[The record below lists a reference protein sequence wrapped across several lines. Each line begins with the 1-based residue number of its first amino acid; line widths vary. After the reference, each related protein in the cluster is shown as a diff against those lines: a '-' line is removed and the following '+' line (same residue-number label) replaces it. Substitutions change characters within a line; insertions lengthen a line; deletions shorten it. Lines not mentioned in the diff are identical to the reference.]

1 MTEPTTVVDYVARR
15 ILVALPEA
23 YDEARARYEQ
33 LVPIVDLEACSSA
46 GSWAAVL
53 AAVEVQ
59 APNGFMRYYRGDV
72 TSVVAGSPSRWK
84 ATQYLMGNHTIAE
97 TMFRHDP
104 SVMVYAPL
112 RTLIYEDPAGRT
124 RLAVDQ
130 PSLQFASFGD
140 PRIAEVGVRLDALLS
155 RLIALLGGEP
165 PELVALRPG

>member
-1 MTEPTTVVDYVARR
+1 
-15 ILVALPEA
+15 
-23 YDEARARYEQ
+23 
-33 LVPIVDLEACSSA
+33 
-46 GSWAAVL
+46 
-53 AAVEVQ
+53 
-59 APNGFMRYYRGDV
+59 MRYYRGDV
-72 TSVVAGSPSRWK
+72 TSVVAGAPSRWK

-165 PELVALRPG
+165 PELAALRPG

>member
-15 ILVALPEA
+15 ILVALPDA

-124 RLAVDQ
+124 RPDAPGW
-130 PSLQFASFGD
+130 PSTSPACSSPASVTPGS
-140 PRIAEVGVRLDALLS
+140 PRSASVSTLS
-155 RLIALLGGEP
+155 CRG
-165 PELVALRPG
+165 